1 MLMRRQGSPLQGLRP
16 TPAQFDLFAPSAD
29 PDPER
34 MPEWRMLPPETRQA
48 LTDLIARLIL
58 DHARGDHRPGPA
70 EERRD
75 D

>member
-1 MLMRRQGSPLQGLRP
+1 MRRQGSPLQGLPSRP
-16 TPAQFDLFAPSAD
+16 TQFDLFAPSAD
-29 PDPER
+29 PGLER

-48 LTDLIARLIL
+48 LTDLIARLTL

-70 EERRD
+70 EERGD